1 MPAVSS
7 ARVARQFRPP
17 CPTVTTEMASPAVR
31 ADLAP
36 LPIGQVLAATMST
49 QALTT
54 FGVLALA
61 AVAPKAAEDLGVSP
75 ALVGY
80 QVSVVYGAG
89 MVAALLSGAFVRRI
103 GATLTS
109 QIALWMVAA
118 GALLSALALPSAIA
132 IGALVM
138 GAGYGLTNAAASQL
152 LSRAPTARN
161 MNLLF
166 SLKQSGVPLGGILAG
181 ALMPPLTLAFGWRP
195 ALLVCAALIVAL
207 SVILELK
214 RRGWDTDREPH
225 APVLAAPFASV
236 AIVWRHP
243 ILRWI
248 AISSFAYS
256 AVQLCLTGFLVT
268 YLVVE
273 AKLDLV
279 AAGTVLSLTHAAGA
293 VGRLFWGWLAD
304 RLRSGSAALAINGA
318 LGVAGAFAASAIG
331 SEWPFWTIG
340 LASMFFGFC
349 AMGWNGVFVAV
360 VARQAPPGQIGV
372 ATGGSL
378 VVTYS
383 GILFGP
389 AAFAAAHSAG
399 LSYGSGF
406 AVLGVVSAV
415 GVAGVLWARRFI
427 GKVS

>member
-1 MPAVSS
+1 
-7 ARVARQFRPP
+7 
-17 CPTVTTEMASPAVR
+17 VTAETT
-31 ADLAP
+31 
-36 LPIGQVLAATMST
+36 LPIVPVLAATMLT

-54 FGVLALA
+54 FGILALA

-80 QVSVVYGAG
+80 QVSVVYGAS
-89 MVAALLSGAFVRRI
+89 MLAALVSGAFAQRI

-109 QIALWMVAA
+109 QLALGLAACGLLMSALGLPALIAL
-118 GALLSALALPSAIA
+118 GAV
-132 IGALVM
+132 VM
-138 GAGYGLTNAAASQL
+138 GLGYGLTTAAASQL

-161 MNLLF
+161 MNFLF

-181 ALMPPLTLAFGWRP
+181 AAMPPLTLAFGWRVALVAC
-195 ALLVCAALIVAL
+195 ALLIL
-207 SVILELK
+207 SFSVVLELK
-214 RRGWDTDREPH
+214 RRAWDTDRVPG
-225 APVLAAPFASV
+225 APVLAAPFASL
-236 AIVWRHP
+236 AIVWRHA

-248 AISSFAYS
+248 ALASFAYS

-273 AKLDLV
+273 VKLDLL

-293 VGRLFWGWLAD
+293 VGRLFWGWVAD
-304 RLRSGSAALAINGA
+304 RLRSGSAAMAINGV
-318 LGVAGAFAASAIG
+318 LSIAGALATSAIEPG
-331 SEWPFWTIG
+331 WSFSAI
-340 LASMFFGFC
+340 ASTCVLFGFA

-360 VARQAPPGQIGV
+360 VARQAPAGQVGV

-389 AAFAAAHSAG
+389 AAFAAAHDAG
-399 LSYGSGF
+399 LGYGSGF
-406 AVLGVVSAV
+406 ALLAFFTAL
-415 GVAGVLWARRFI
+415 GVAGMLWARRYI
-427 GKVS
+427 GTVR